1 MIVKVVNSWVELA
14 LHQDDWAAL
23 LERSSCNEPTLS
35 PMWMAAWWR
44 VFGGEDGRVIRAVL
58 LYDHGRL
65 VGLAPL
71 LARTVRYRNLIPI
84 RRIELIASG
93 EPEADEICSDYVGL
107 IAERGMERQVA
118 HAVVNALVQGSLG
131 SWDELVLDVMNA
143 ESPMTEHTIRQLRRA
158 CLPVEL
164 VERRPCPYT
173 PLPSRWDDYLS
184 RLSSSDRYLVRRSV
198 RDLEK
203 WAGGSIE
210 VEHAKSGAELAIG
223 QQILI
228 DLHGQR
234 WQQAGTGGV
243 FSSEKFLRFHRL
255 IMPALLEQGQLDL
268 MWLRCKG
275 EPIAAIYNIIWDN
288 KVYFYQC
295 GRRTDLPKKIRPGI
309 AMHAYAMQHAI
320 AMGRTSYDFLSGAS
334 RYKKQLAQGV
344 TPLVQVRATRPGS
357 PAALAQ
363 RLAVRGENLARVLRD
378 RIRQRRGGS
387 KTASDTPSADA
398 RPGSGDSDD

>member
-1 MIVKVVNSWVELA
+1 MITKVVTSWVELA
-14 LHQDDWAAL
+14 LHRDEWAAL

-35 PMWMAAWWR
+35 PMWMDAWWR

-58 LYDHGRL
+58 IYDHGRL

-71 LARTVRYRNLIPI
+71 LARTARYRDLIPI

-93 EPEADEICSDYVGL
+93 EPEADEICSDYVGF
-107 IAERGMERQVA
+107 IAERGMEQRVA
-118 HAVVNALVQGSLG
+118 RAVVNTLVQGSLG
-131 SWDELVLDVMNA
+131 LWDEIVLDVMNA
-143 ESPMTEHTIRQLRRA
+143 EAPMTEHIIRQLRRA
-158 CLPVEL
+158 SLPVEL

-184 RLSSSDRYLVRRSV
+184 RLSSSDRYMVRRSG

-203 WAGGSIE
+203 WAGGTIE
-210 VEHAKSGAELAIG
+210 VERAESVAELERG
-223 QQILI
+223 QRILI
-228 DLHGQR
+228 ELHGQR

-243 FSSEKFLRFHRL
+243 FSSDKFLRFHRM
-255 IMPALLEQGQLDL
+255 IMPALLERGQLDL

-275 EPIAAIYNIIWDN
+275 EPIAAIYNIIWNN

-295 GRRTDLPKKIRPGI
+295 GRRMDLPRNLRPGI

-334 RYKKQLAQGV
+334 RYKKQLAQGT

-357 PAALAQ
+357 RAALAQ
-363 RLAVRGENLARVLRD
+363 RLAVRGEKLARTLRD
-378 RIRQRRGGS
+378 RIRERRAGGQ
-387 KTASDTPSADA
+387 TASTTPTAASA
-398 RPGSGDSDD
+398 SGDSDD